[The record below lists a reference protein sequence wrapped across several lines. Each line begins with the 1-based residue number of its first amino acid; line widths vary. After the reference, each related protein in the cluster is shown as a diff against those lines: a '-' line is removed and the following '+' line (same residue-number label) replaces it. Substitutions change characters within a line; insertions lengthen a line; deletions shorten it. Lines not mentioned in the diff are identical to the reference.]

1 MATEVYR
8 AGFIAVV
15 GKPNVGKSTLMNTL
29 LQQKIAAVSPRPQ
42 TTRRQQL
49 GILTTETAQIIFIDT
64 PGFHRPRHKLGEK
77 MVESALKSIQDA
89 DAVLFLLDVS
99 QPLTDE
105 DLSLIQNLQQLPPSK
120 PLVIAL
126 NKIDLASSELVEE
139 TKAVLA
145 QRLPAATLI
154 EISSTR
160 GDNLPTLLQLLT
172 EALPPSEPLY
182 PEEQLTDL
190 YERDIAAD
198 LIREAAL
205 WILRD
210 EIPHGIAVRIDQ
222 YHEKEGDVAVIDA
235 TLIVERESHKAIVIG
250 AGGSMIKQ
258 IGIHA
263 RQEIEAMSGKKVYLN
278 LQVKVKK
285 NWRKDENFLKWL
297 GY

>member
-89 DAVLFLLDVS
+89 DAVLLLLDVS

-105 DLSLIQNLQQLPPSK
+105 DLSLIQNLQELPPSK

-126 NKIDLASSELVEE
+126 NKIDLATTDLVEQ
-139 TKAVLA
+139 TKSVLA

-190 YERDIAAD
+190 FERDIAAD

-210 EIPHGIAVRIDQ
+210 EIPYGIAVRIDQ
-222 YHEKEGDVAVIDA
+222 YQEKEGDVAVIDA

-278 LQVKVKK
+278 LKVKVKK

>member
-1 MATEVYR
+1 MATEAYR

-15 GKPNVGKSTLMNTL
+15 GKPNVGKSTLMNTI

-105 DLSLIQNLQQLPPSK
+105 DLSLMQNLQQLPPSK

-126 NKIDLASSELVEE
+126 NKIDLATSDLVEQ

-222 YHEKEGDVAVIDA
+222 YQEKEGDVAVIDA

-278 LQVKVKK
+278 LKVKVKK

>member
-1 MATEVYR
+1 MATEAYR

-15 GKPNVGKSTLMNTL
+15 GKPNVGKSTLMNTI

-89 DAVLFLLDVS
+89 DAVLLLLDVS

-126 NKIDLASSELVEE
+126 NKIDLATSDLVEQ
-139 TKAVLA
+139 TKAVLV
-145 QRLPAATLI
+145 QRLPAAI
-154 EISSTR
+154 VVEISSTR
-160 GDNLPTLLQLLT
+160 GDNLPTLLQILG
-172 EALPPSEPLY
+172 EALPLSEPLY

-222 YHEKEGDVAVIDA
+222 YQEKEGDIAVIDA
-235 TLIVERESHKAIVIG
+235 TIIVERESHKGIVIG
-250 AGGSMIKQ
+250 AAGNMIKQ

-263 RQEIEAMSGKKVYLN
+263 RKEIEAMSGKKVFLN
-278 LQVKVKK
+278 LKVKVKK